1 MTPAAISASS
11 VPRAHPHGVLK
22 RALARVTPQVVVATF
37 AIAFALEAWSLYEA
51 VYGAG
56 GPPAQVYLSSVIINV
71 LIAFSMMFTT
81 FVAEEFVSVGAPP
94 LPVYASGILTGSA
107 LGSVGQWLVHE
118 ALRRTPSAIPGLRTD
133 ALGVQS
139 VTVFFEYLIWGSI
152 GVWIYVNRR
161 RELRA
166 RARMNASRVQ
176 RAQAQRRSLEAQLQ
190 TLQTQVEP
198 QFLLDILGCARDRY
212 EIEPARGSAL
222 LAALIAYLRNA
233 LPHHNEAASD
243 LGREVDLVRSYM
255 NIVQEQRGVALH
267 FHAEVPEPLRASRL
281 PAMLMLPLLQHIVT
295 RHLAASSTSGRVN
308 LSARAADD
316 KLRIAIMH
324 HGEAGEH
331 AAHEPDLA
339 SIRTRL
345 WALYG
350 GRATLAFDAQSAIL
364 ELPLESPDRHR
375 C

>member
-1 MTPAAISASS
+1 MMPSALSAPSVAHARPQRAIE
-11 VPRAHPHGVLK
+11 
-22 RALARVTPQVVVATF
+22 RALERVTPQVVVATF

-56 GPPAQVYLSSVIINV
+56 AAPAQVYLSSVIINV

-81 FVAEEFVSVGAPP
+81 FVADEFVAVGAPP
-94 LPVYASGILTGSA
+94 LPVYASGILAGSA

-176 RAQAQRRSLEAQLQ
+176 RTEAQRRSLEAQLQ

-198 QFLLDILGCARDRY
+198 QFLLDILGSARDRY
-212 EIEPARGSAL
+212 ELEPARGSAL

-243 LGREVDLVRSYM
+243 LGREVDIVRSYVNLM
-255 NIVQEQRGVALH
+255 QERRSVALH
-267 FHAEVPEPLRASRL
+267 FHADVPHPLPALRL
-281 PAMLMLPLLQHIVT
+281 PAMLMLPLMQRIVGH
-295 RHLAASSTSGRVN
+295 HLAAPSGPGSIDI
-308 LSARAADD
+308 SASAAED
-316 KLRIAIMH
+316 KLRIVIMH
-324 HGEAGEH
+324 HGEACEDPVH
-331 AAHEPDLA
+331 APDLA

-345 WALYG
+345 SALYG
-350 GRATLAFDAQSAIL
+350 GRATLAFDAPSAIL
-364 ELPLESPDRHR
+364 ELPLESPDGHR

>member
-1 MTPAAISASS
+1 MTP
-11 VPRAHPHGVLK
+11 R
-22 RALARVTPQVVVATF
+22 VVVATF

-51 VYGAG
+51 VYGTGTA
-56 GPPAQVYLSSVIINV
+56 PAQVYLSSIIVNV

-81 FVAEEFVSVGAPP
+81 FVADEFVAVGAPP
-94 LPVYASGILTGSA
+94 LPVYASGILAGSA
-107 LGSVGQWLVHE
+107 LGSLGQWLVHE

-133 ALGVQS
+133 AIGVQS

-166 RARMNASRVQ
+166 RERMNASRVQ
-176 RAQAQRRSLEAQLQ
+176 RAQTQRRSLEARLQ

-198 QFLLDILGCARDRY
+198 QFLLDMLGSARDRY
-212 EIEPARGSAL
+212 ELEPARGSAL

-233 LPHHNEAASD
+233 LPHPNEAASD
-243 LGREVDLVRSYM
+243 LGREVDLVRSYVNVM
-255 NIVQEQRGVALH
+255 QEQRAVAFH
-267 FHAEVPEPLRASRL
+267 FHADVPEPLRASRL

-295 RHLAASSTSGRVN
+295 RHLAASSASGRIG
-308 LSARAADD
+308 LSASVADG
-316 KLRIAIMH
+316 KLRVVIMY
-324 HGEAGEH
+324 HGEAG
-331 AAHEPDLA
+331 ADARHEPDLA

-345 WALYG
+345 SALYG
-350 GRATLAFDAQSAIL
+350 DRATLAFDAQSAIL
-364 ELPLESPDRHR
+364 ELPLESPDGHR